1 MQTTPSSTLKVG
13 DLQLRPI
20 RDADAA
26 PLHGILSDPRVYGP
40 TSYDVLS
47 LDETRSLIIDW
58 LANEEAGRARFWA
71 VTQAEDDLL
80 IGRCGFHRIDPKHK
94 VAELGYK
101 SPLHRG
107 TAVLRPPP
115 SLRWWPGPSARRPFT
130 GSRRSC
136 GSTTSHR
143 SGCWRSARFGVRA
156 ISASTGYPGASLATS
171 TCTHCCGPMPARGRL
186 TPPLKPTGCGGRTR
200 RRASRIRSKPHD
212 KSKPGVDRRHF
223 ALRQGP

>member
-47 LDETRSLIIDW
+47 LDETRSLITDW

-80 IGRCGFHRIDPKHK
+80 IGRCGSHRIDPKHK
-94 VAELGYK
+94 VAELGYEIAPA
-101 SPLHRG
+101 SWHRG
-107 TAVLRPPP
+107 IATAAVGAVVAWTFSATAIRRIEAVAWIDNVASIRVLEKGSFRREGYLREYRLSRGQPRDFYMYSLLRTDAVHGPAQPPHQ
-115 SLRWWPGPSARRPFT
+115 AT
-130 GSRRSC
+130 G
-136 GSTTSHR
+136 GN
-143 SGCWRSARFGVRA
+143 
-156 ISASTGYPGASLATS
+156 
-171 TCTHCCGPMPARGRL
+171 RG
-186 TPPLKPTGCGGRTR
+186 G
-200 RRASRIRSKPHD
+200 
-212 KSKPGVDRRHF
+212 
-223 ALRQGP
+223 